1 MRKVRFR
8 YNKSGKLR
16 WLSHLEIARLL
27 RRALRRAALPVAY
40 SKGFHPHEQLS
51 FGPPTAVGMAS
62 LEEYLDIVFEGE
74 PAVDDLVDRLNKA
87 LPVGIRVSGG
97 RSLGEGDPSIGRSVG
112 ACTYSCD
119 CQAWQSDR
127 TELIRVLNELSKL
140 ATLEVSSKRGVRT
153 IDMSRLSNLGVDSGS
168 GRLGFRFTSPPDV
181 GPAAIVR
188 AVARGMARDPLEVL
202 VTRVE
207 QA

>member
-1 MRKVRFR
+1 M
-8 YNKSGKLR
+8 
-16 WLSHLEIARLL
+16 SHLEIARLL

-74 PAVDDLVDRLNKA
+74 PEVVDLVDKLSKV
-87 LPVGIRVSGG
+87 LPVGIRVSSG
-97 RSLGEGDPSIGRSVG
+97 RCLSEGEPSIGKSVV
-112 ACTYSCD
+112 ACTYLCD
-119 CQAWQSDR
+119 CEAWQSDQA
-127 TELIRVLNELSKL
+127 ELTRVLNELSKL

-153 IDMSRLSNLGVDSGS
+153 IDMSRLSNLEVDSGS
-168 GRLGFRFTSPPDV
+168 LGFRFTSPPDV
-181 GPAAIVR
+181 GPAVIVR

-207 QA
+207 QV